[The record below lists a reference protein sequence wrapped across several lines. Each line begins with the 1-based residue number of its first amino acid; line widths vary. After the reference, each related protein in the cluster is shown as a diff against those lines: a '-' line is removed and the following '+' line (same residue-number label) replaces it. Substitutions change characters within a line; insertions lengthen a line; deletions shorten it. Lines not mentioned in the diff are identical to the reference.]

1 MGERIFHYWRSIA
14 AVPKCIE
21 YRYSE
26 RVLADLSGYDG
37 ICLSGISLAIF
48 IPASLQQI
56 LNELNAFATAGAS
69 NYFDCNYRPHAW
81 KSAAESIEVCR
92 HMNRINDIVFL
103 TTEEVEMVPE
113 EAADQE
119 VLDRFHK
126 SGTREVV
133 V

>member
-1 MGERIFHYWRSIA
+1 M
-14 AVPKCIE
+14 
-21 YRYSE
+21 
-26 RVLADLSGYDG
+26 LADLCGYDG
-37 ICLSGISLAIF
+37 IYLSGISLAIF

-69 NYFDCNYRPHAW
+69 NYFDRNYRPHAW
-81 KSAAESIEVCR
+81 ESAPESIEVCR
-92 HMNRINDIVFL
+92 HMNQINDIVIL
-103 TTEEVEMVPE
+103 TTEDVEMVLE

-119 VLDRFHK
+119 VLDRLHK